1 MDEKIPVS
9 FVTIS
14 NAIKEFSF
22 PQADL
27 VIGIGSG
34 GTVPASLVA
43 HQLGVPL
50 YIVSVNYRDERNQPK
65 RESPVFLEDFT
76 ESFPNG
82 CSILLVDDVS
92 VTGKTLELVKGTLRG
107 YRVNTFVLKGKAD
120 MVLFPTINKCVHWPW
135 HTNSKHLIYEG

>member
-1 MDEKIPVS
+1 MDEKVPVS

-76 ESFPNG
+76 GSFPNG

-92 VTGKTLELVKGTLRG
+92 VTGKTLELVKGTLKE

-135 HTNSKHLIYEG
+135 HTNSKQLIYEG

>member
-1 MDEKIPVS
+1 MDEKVPVS
-9 FVTIS
+9 FVTVS

-50 YIVSVNYRDERNQPK
+50 YIVLVNYRDEKNHPI
-65 RESPVFLEDFT
+65 RESPVFLKEFS

-92 VTGKTLELVKGTLRG
+92 VTGKTLELVKQTLEK
-107 YRVNTFVLKGKAD
+107 YRVNTVVLKGKAD
-120 MVLFPTINKCVHWPW
+120 IVLFPTINKCVHWPW
-135 HTNSKHLIYEG
+135 HTNSKPMIYEG